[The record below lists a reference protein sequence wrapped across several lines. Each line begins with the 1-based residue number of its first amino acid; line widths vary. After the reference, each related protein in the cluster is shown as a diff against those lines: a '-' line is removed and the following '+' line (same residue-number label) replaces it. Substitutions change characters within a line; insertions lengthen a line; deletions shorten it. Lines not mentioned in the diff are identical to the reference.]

1 MAKLPKKVIERLTKT
16 VSKFQR
22 VLKVA
27 KDRDVN
33 EADTVL
39 IVGDILSEVFG
50 FDKFM
55 EVTCEFAIR
64 NTYCDLAIKINGKIQ
79 YLLEVKAIGL
89 DLKENYLK
97 QVVNYGAN
105 QGVQWVVLTNGI
117 NWEIYNIRFE
127 KPINH
132 DLVCALDLLEINPKK
147 VDDQEKLYL
156 LCKEGLGKS
165 VREDYHERMQS
176 VNRFVIGALIQS
188 DDIINVIKR
197 ELRKLS
203 SGLKVE
209 NSEIEKILQNE
220 VLKREVLEGE
230 AAKKA
235 TQRIKRAASKS
246 NKKPKVTKPATSPQ
260 QPVPASSF
268 SEQLLQET
276 KKI

>member
-1 MAKLPKKVIERLTKT
+1 M
-16 VSKFQR
+16 
-22 VLKVA
+22 
-27 KDRDVN
+27 
-33 EADTVL
+33 
-39 IVGDILSEVFG
+39 
-50 FDKFM
+50 
-55 EVTCEFAIR
+55 
-64 NTYCDLAIKINGKIQ
+64 
-79 YLLEVKAIGL
+79 
-89 DLKENYLK
+89 
-97 QVVNYGAN
+97 
-105 QGVQWVVLTNGI
+105 
-117 NWEIYNIRFE
+117 
-127 KPINH
+127 
-132 DLVCALDLLEINPKK
+132 
-147 VDDQEKLYL
+147 
-156 LCKEGLGKS
+156 
-165 VREDYHERMQS
+165 S

-235 TQRIKRAASKS
+235 KQRIKRAATKS
-246 NKKPKVTKPATSPQ
+246 NKKRKVTKPATSPP